1 MRRAMISKALWHAV
15 LSMWLHFPACVGGIL
30 LRPNGFLMIVL
41 IPDIQSW
48 QHMRA
53 VECHLYD
60 RSKITGFQR
69 LPSAHF
75 PKIQDAP
82 WTWCRAAVSELK
94 SLSHNIAQSYQ
105 ISVKVFLI
113 MMRGETQTSVCD
125 KLLMNVA
132 VLSGPI
138 PLAHQ
143 SSCFLQ
149 MLFRVTLLA
158 SAFEGERHRQ
168 QVSMSLIVARRN
180 IWVDKSFVV
189 FICGWTHDGQ
199 AS

>member
-105 ISVKVFLI
+105 ISVKVQGFFNYDERRDSNISLWQASDECRCPIWSYTIGSSVFLF
-113 MMRGETQTSVCD
+113 
-125 KLLMNVA
+125 
-132 VLSGPI
+132 
-138 PLAHQ
+138 
-143 SSCFLQ
+143 SSNAFSCHASCICFW
-149 MLFRVTLLA
+149 RRAA
-158 SAFEGERHRQ
+158 SA
-168 QVSMSLIVARRN
+168 A
-180 IWVDKSFVV
+180 SFHE
-189 FICGWTHDGQ
+189 FNR
-199 AS
+199 S

>member
-1 MRRAMISKALWHAV
+1 MS
-15 LSMWLHFPACVGGIL
+15 LHFPASVAGIL
-30 LRPNGFLMIVL
+30 LRPYRFLMIVL

-53 VECHLYD
+53 VECHLYPFV
-60 RSKITGFQR
+60 RSFKNNGM
-69 LPSAHF
+69 SA
-75 PKIQDAP
+75 AS
-82 WTWCRAAVSELK
+82 CRAAGSELK

-105 ISVKVFLI
+105 ISIDFSYI
-113 MMRGETQTSVCD
+113 SFFNYERRDPFRSVCD

-143 SSCFLQ
+143 SFCFLQ

-158 SAFEGERHRQ
+158 SAFEGEGHRQ

-180 IWVDKSFVV
+180 I
-189 FICGWTHDGQ
+189 
-199 AS
+199 